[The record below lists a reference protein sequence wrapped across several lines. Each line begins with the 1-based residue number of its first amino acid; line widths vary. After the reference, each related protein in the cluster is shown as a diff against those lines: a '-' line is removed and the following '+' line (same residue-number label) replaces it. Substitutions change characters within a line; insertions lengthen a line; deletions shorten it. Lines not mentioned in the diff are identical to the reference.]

1 MPGFLVRMRTFIIV
15 GLCGWTLY
23 RSLARVQGLAVCV
36 LGFRLLIISLRVGDN
51 LDPTEQNVDPSS
63 PWHFALKKKAR
74 RIEGGYLNLKTENN
88 INVWCKLVV
97 KGNNKNQQVLDS

>member
-1 MPGFLVRMRTFIIV
+1 MLLEFMPGFLVRMRTFIIV

-74 RIEGGYLNLKTENN
+74 
-88 INVWCKLVV
+88 
-97 KGNNKNQQVLDS
+97 